1 MSKEVEIRTSQEGTL
16 KAHSDDDGPKVI
28 SGYALKFDAAAT
40 IWVVLLK

>member
-28 SGYALKFDAAAT
+28 SGYALKFGT
-40 IWVVLLK
+40 RELQFGWFY